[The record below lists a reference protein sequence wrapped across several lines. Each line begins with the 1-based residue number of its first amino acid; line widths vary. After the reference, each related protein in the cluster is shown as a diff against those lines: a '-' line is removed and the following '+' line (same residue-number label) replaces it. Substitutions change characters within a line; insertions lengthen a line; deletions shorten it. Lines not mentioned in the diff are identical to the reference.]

1 MGGKGGNYLAIT
13 PTRGSLLPFY
23 STPLGPFLPPVVPV
37 LHYFPALVCLTS
49 IKATKDPLGS
59 KMIAAAA
66 PAVLFNVYTR
76 VLDPSDVYGV
86 PIQPAVAA
94 GIGTAY
100 GVLAA
105 LAVWYTERGSRI

>member
-1 MGGKGGNYLAIT
+1 LPSPRLGGHSSPFN
-13 PTRGSLLPFY
+13 LLY
-23 STPLGPFLPPVVPV
+23 SVPLTPVVPV

>member
-1 MGGKGGNYLAIT
+1 MCGRGERSRT
-13 PTRGSLLPFY
+13 PCHHPDSGLLSLLH
-23 STPLGPFLPPVVPV
+23 SVLLTPVVPV

>member
-1 MGGKGGNYLAIT
+1 M
-13 PTRGSLLPFY
+13 
-23 STPLGPFLPPVVPV
+23 VPV

-66 PAVLFNVYTR
+66 PAVLFNMYTR

>member
-1 MGGKGGNYLAIT
+1 
-13 PTRGSLLPFY
+13 
-23 STPLGPFLPPVVPV
+23 
-37 LHYFPALVCLTS
+37 
-49 IKATKDPLGS
+49 
-59 KMIAAAA
+59 MIAAAA
-66 PAVLFNVYTR
+66 PSVLFNVYTR